1 MLILVLNSGSS
12 SIKFQLHRLQEPST
26 ANRSTVLVAGQVER
40 LAGVEAPSEY
50 GQTLSQVNQQVIPVL
65 SGQKIDV
72 IGHRVVHG
80 GELFTEP
87 TVLTDE
93 VIGALEQLTH
103 LAPLHIPQDVAG
115 IRAAATIWPGIP
127 QVAVFDTAFHRTLP
141 ESAWR
146 FAIPDDL
153 YLDHG
158 IRRYGFHGISL
169 AFVTDQASSFLGIP
183 SEALDGIVAHLGN
196 GASVT
201 AIRGGRS
208 IDTSM
213 GFTPVDGLVMGT
225 RCGDLD
231 PSVILFLQRRG
242 LDADAIEE
250 LLNRKSGLRA
260 LCGTSDMRSVE
271 EAAQA
276 GQARAVLA
284 MEIAAYR
291 LAKYIGGYHV
301 AVGGAKVLVFT
312 GGIGENSAAFRSLVL
327 GKLAP
332 LGIVPD
338 GSANEGG
345 ATGTRL
351 ISSACSSFPVLV
363 VPTDEAS
370 VIAAAAASLLPIP

>member
-12 SIKFQLHRLQEPST
+12 SLKFQLHRLQNPST
-26 ANRSTVLVAGQVER
+26 ANRSTVLVAGQIEK
-40 LAGVEAPSEY
+40 LAGIESPSEY
-50 GQTLSQVNQQVIPVL
+50 CQILSQINQQVIPV
-65 SGQKIDV
+65 SAGQKIDA

-87 TVLTDE
+87 TVLTEE
-93 VIGALEQLTH
+93 VIDALTQLTH
-103 LAPLHIPQDVAG
+103 LAPLHAPQDVAG
-115 IRAAATIWPGIP
+115 IRAAAITWPGTP

-146 FAIPDDL
+146 FAIPDAL

-169 AFVTDQASSFLGIP
+169 AFATAQASSFLGIP
-183 SEALDGIVAHLGN
+183 SEELDGIVAHLGN

-201 AIRGGRS
+201 AIRGGQS

-231 PSVILFLQRRG
+231 PSVVLFLQRQG

-250 LLNRKSGLRA
+250 ILNRRSGLQA
-260 LCGTSDMRSVE
+260 LCGTSDMRSVQ

-276 GQARAVLA
+276 GQPKAILA

-312 GGIGENSAAFRSLVL
+312 GGIGENSAAFRLLVL

-338 GSANEGG
+338 RSANEGG
-345 ATGTRL
+345 TTGTLL

-363 VPTDEAS
+363 VPTDESS
-370 VIAAAAASLLPIP
+370 VIAAATASLLPIP